1 MARNSSG
8 GTEKTK
14 KIIRYWSIP
23 VFAGRDAKVSS
34 QGTTGMDLWNHRYG
48 PHRSIPVVPGR
59 KVKFSLSVNASGA
72 TPVSQERDMRERLAP
87 AARSKALFQRC
98 PGNLKK
104 GRAKKKTHV
113 PEFLD
118 IAQTGEV
125 RYNGRCSPD
134 DAAPT
139 SHCTIACLRLRFMC
153 FDLRLSDR
161 KM

>member
-1 MARNSSG
+1 
-8 GTEKTK
+8 
-14 KIIRYWSIP
+14 
-23 VFAGRDAKVSS
+23 
-34 QGTTGMDLWNHRYG
+34 
-48 PHRSIPVVPGR
+48 
-59 KVKFSLSVNASGA
+59 
-72 TPVSQERDMRERLAP
+72 MRERLAP
-87 AARSKALFQRC
+87 ASLSKALYPRC
-98 PGNLKK
+98 PAGEVKK
-104 GRAKKKTHV
+104 KNARAKGV
-113 PEFLD
+113 LD